1 MAQTV
6 GSLLIDLRAD
16 VASLRADM
24 AKANAIIAQ
33 QSAQMNSALGKLS
46 SGFAAVGRGAAALV
60 AVVGAGRL
68 LEFGKQ
74 ALDAAGGL
82 GELAEQLG
90 IGTDALQVWQFA
102 AVQSG
107 LSTEQLEAGISKL
120 SRTIG
125 EASGGNKEAIDS
137 FKNLGIRILDAGGN
151 LRSTEDILGDIA
163 DAIAG
168 IDDPAKRASA
178 AVDFFGRSGQR
189 LLPILSQGRAG
200 LRDFEEQARRAGAIL
215 TPEQAKA
222 ADDAG
227 DAIARLTFQWSKFA
241 QTLAASVAPALSSV
255 LAGLNSLTEGAR
267 RLGSAGTLQQ
277 QVESAQRDLAQFQG
291 LLQRQGGRGMQ
302 PNAQQQAQ
310 LAALQGRLNAALEA
324 QAEAERIGAGSRAPG
339 PPPAGARNPTPTRTG
354 GEPRDALGDA
364 LAKLRIQQEN
374 EFADSL
380 QRQRDLL
387 NPMATLQRAY
397 NDEMR
402 ALTEA
407 LNSTNPQLHI
417 TNEEFNTLAAAAV
430 TRLTENIAKLTP
442 ETEKASETME
452 AFGQIVSSAFEDA
465 ILRGER
471 LSDVLKSLAQDMAR
485 VILRQAVLN
494 PLGEGVKGLTSSL
507 VSSIASSLFPVGPNT
522 VAGGVSVADLT
533 RLGPALP
540 GRAEGGRVNPGEPYI
555 VGERRPELF
564 VPDVA
569 GTIVPDLMGA
579 SGGVTNVFQ
588 INAQHSRLS
597 ASEMRAIINAA
608 VGESR
613 LMVVDDAR
621 RGGSRSTQLRG
632 R

>member
-46 SGFAAVGRGAAALV
+46 SGFAAVGRGAASLV
-60 AVVGAGRL
+60 AAVGVRGL

-102 AVQSG
+102 AAQSG

-125 EASGGNKEAIDS
+125 EAAGGNKEAIDS

-189 LLPILSQGRAG
+189 LLPILSQGREG
-200 LRDFEEQARRAGAIL
+200 LKQFEEQARRAGAVLSADQI
-215 TPEQAKA
+215 AA
-222 ADDAG
+222 ADKASDAVAALTLQWDKFG
-227 DAIARLTFQWSKFA
+227 QTLAVKVAPAISSVIAALNELTIRGGPRETIDRLSRQMEAVEQERARLTA
-241 QTLAASVAPALSSV
+241 QLDNPALRD
-255 LAGLNSLTEGAR
+255 N
-267 RLGSAGTLQQ
+267 
-277 QVESAQRDLAQFQG
+277 AQRQLERLQRGTAAARQQLAQARNELDSTETFRVPQA
-291 LLQRQGGRGMQ
+291 GG
-302 PNAQQQAQ
+302 
-310 LAALQGRLNAALEA
+310 
-324 QAEAERIGAGSRAPG
+324 
-339 PPPAGARNPTPTRTG
+339 AGARNPTPTRTG

-417 TNEEFNTLAAAAV
+417 TNEEFNTLAAAAG

-522 VAGGVSVADLT
+522 VSGGVSVADLT

-540 GRAEGGRVNPGEPYI
+540 GRAGGGRVNPGEPYI

-613 LMVVDDAR
+613 LAVVDDAR